1 MNKRRFM
8 AIIMAG
14 VITRVLAQYFIVE
27 SYDFLNNLLAITA
40 MGLAVVVLYIV
51 SESKNLIHK
60 KRIENRTTPPE
71 LKRQRIM
78 VLVNQS
84 ENQPKF
90 FGCYRFLEEDS
101 NH

>member
-1 MNKRRFM
+1 
-8 AIIMAG
+8 MAG
-14 VITRVLAQYFIVE
+14 VSMRLLAPCFVVE

-60 KRIENRTTPPE
+60 KRIENIRTTPPE
-71 LKRQRIM
+71 LKRQEIM
-78 VLVNQS
+78 VFVNQS